1 MKVNRVLMPGPL
13 TNGYTQVAN
22 GGRCFDVSEDSI
34 PQTSRPSGTPL
45 DRMTKIDL
53 DSEPIT
59 PYHGKMSTENAKAW
73 HGALVATAGEVH
85 KRYGEL
91 KAFGASPDFHLE
103 DLSQSLNGEVDVIMH
118 ARTNKL
124 RFAGGAAGLGVALG
138 ATAAYLGHPIIGGIL
153 GLAGMITGGIQVS
166 DAYSLKQSAE
176 STKIAATLIED
187 WTKIQPA
194 GAFSATQPPA
204 ADPNP

>member
-13 TNGYTQVAN
+13 TNSYTQVSN
-22 GGRCFDVSEDSI
+22 GGRCFAVSEDSI
-34 PQTSRPSGTPL
+34 PQTSRAAGTPL

-53 DSEPIT
+53 ETEPLT

-73 HGALVATAGEVH
+73 HGALVATAAEVH
-85 KRYGEL
+85 KRYGAL
-91 KAFGASPDFHLE
+91 KAFGASPDFYLE
-103 DLSQSLNGEVDVIMH
+103 DLSQSLTGEVDVIMH

-124 RFAGGAAGLGVALG
+124 RFAGAAAGLGVALG

-153 GLAGMITGGIQVS
+153 GLAGTITGAVKVT
-166 DAYSLKQSAE
+166 DAYDLKSTAE
-176 STKIAATLIED
+176 STKTAATLIED

-194 GAFSATQPPA
+194 GAFSASQPPTT
-204 ADPNP
+204 DPAP